1 MNLRNIHGNKSAYLT
16 ILEKGCEVYTAD
28 QIPNIGRILKNTRED
43 VDLTQLKVME
53 LTGIHHKTLSGYE
66 NGVAEPD
73 LQALATL
80 CRLYRLSMDVVL
92 GLKPTPD
99 ALTLSKQEKALIGQY
114 RKLPAEGQKALS
126 VLLHSM
132 DVTHPS

>member
-1 MNLRNIHGNKSAYLT
+1 MER
-16 ILEKGCEVYTAD
+16 
-28 QIPNIGRILKNTRED
+28 IPDLGRILKNTRED
-43 VDLTQLKVME
+43 LDLTQLKVME
-53 LTGIHHKTLSGYE
+53 LTGINHKTLSGYE

-99 ALTLSKQEKALIGQY
+99 TLMLSKQEKTLIGQY
-114 RKLPAEGQKALS
+114 RKLSAEGQKALS
-126 VLLHSM
+126 VLLCSM
-132 DVTHPS
+132 DMA

>member
-1 MNLRNIHGNKSAYLT
+1 M
-16 ILEKGCEVYTAD
+16 D

-43 VDLTQLKVME
+43 LDLTQLKVME

-73 LQALATL
+73 LQVLATL
-80 CRLYRLSMDVVL
+80 CRLYRLSMDAVL
-92 GLKPTPD
+92 GLRPLPD
-99 ALTLSKQEKALIGQY
+99 ALILSKQEKTLIGQY

-126 VLLHSM
+126 VLLDSL
-132 DVTHPS
+132 DRAGPV

>member
-1 MNLRNIHGNKSAYLT
+1 M
-16 ILEKGCEVYTAD
+16 D

-43 VDLTQLKVME
+43 LDLTQLKVME

-73 LQALATL
+73 LQVLATL

-92 GLKPTPD
+92 GIKPPPD
-99 ALTLSKQEKALIGQY
+99 ALMLSKQEKALIGQY
-114 RKLPAEGQKALS
+114 RKLPSDGQKALS
-126 VLLHSM
+126 VLLDSL
-132 DVTHPS
+132 DRTSPA

>member
-1 MNLRNIHGNKSAYLT
+1 MER
-16 ILEKGCEVYTAD
+16 
-28 QIPNIGRILKNTRED
+28 IPDLGRILKNTRED
-43 VDLTQLKVME
+43 LDLTQLKVME
-53 LTGIHHKTLSGYE
+53 LTGINHKTLSGYE

-73 LQALATL
+73 LQALSTL

-99 ALTLSKQEKALIGQY
+99 ALTLSKQEKAFIGQY

-132 DVTHPS
+132 EAADPS